1 MHAQYFR
8 KLRALGGVPM
18 PEQTSDRVLVFGASG
33 YIGRHL
39 TPALAR
45 EGYRVRA
52 AARRLQALE
61 AENWQGV
68 ECIAADVFEPQSLR
82 TALAGIETAYYLVHS
97 MAAGEDFPDL
107 DRQAAERFAAA
118 AAEAGVRR
126 IVYLGG
132 LTPPDP
138 DTPHL
143 ASRLETG
150 DILRRG
156 AVPVIELRAGIIVG
170 PGSAA
175 FEVMRDLVAHL
186 PIMVTPRWV
195 YSKSPPVAL
204 EDLIAD
210 LIALPSLDAAL
221 GQIFETRGPE
231 LMTYEDMMHVLT
243 AKLGRRGRIIIPVP
257 VLTPKLSSYWLGFI
271 SAVPVNV
278 ARALITGLKYDLDA
292 DDAPLRALIPRK
304 TIGFNESVDRVFA
317 LEQQI
322 VAVDRWRVGAFAL
335 RGSRH
340 DVSFYCKTMTR
351 RASGAAN
358 TEDIWGT
365 LSAIGTTG
373 KAYFFC
379 NALWS
384 LRAWLD
390 RRFGGRQAPKRG
402 SGEPLVKA
410 TRFDFWEVI
419 AVAPERRLTLLSH
432 LVAPG
437 AGGLEFEIDEQE
449 DGSGALSA
457 TIYWHPAGFLGIL
470 YWYALW
476 PAHAWMLR
484 GMVRAIIREA
494 RTKRQTTQSEDA
506 IA

>member
-1 MHAQYFR
+1 MTDN
-8 KLRALGGVPM
+8 M
-18 PEQTSDRVLVFGASG
+18 PCGVLVFGASG

-45 EGYRVRA
+45 QGSRVRA
-52 AARRLQALE
+52 AARRIGPLE
-61 AENWQGV
+61 AEHWRGV
-68 ECIAADVFEPQSLR
+68 ECVSADALDPPTLRAALEGVD
-82 TALAGIETAYYLVHS
+82 TAYYLVHS
-97 MAAGEDFPDL
+97 MAAGDAFPEI
-107 DRQAAERFAAA
+107 DRRAAENFAAA

-143 ASRLETG
+143 TSRIETG

-156 AVPVIELRAGIIVG
+156 SVPVIELRAGIIVG

-186 PIMVTPRWV
+186 PIMVTPRWI

-210 LIALPSLDAAL
+210 LIALPDIDAAA
-221 GQIFETRGPE
+221 GRVFETRGPE
-231 LMTYEDMMHVLT
+231 ILTYEEMMHVLT
-243 AKLGRRGRIIIPVP
+243 AKLGRRKRIIIPVP

-271 SAVPVNV
+271 SSVPVNV

-292 DDAPLRALIPRK
+292 DDTPLRALIPRK
-304 TIGFNESVDRVFA
+304 TMGFSESVDRVFA
-317 LEQQI
+317 LEEQI
-322 VAVDRWRVGAFAL
+322 VAGDRWRTGAFTL
-335 RGSRH
+335 RGNRH
-340 DVSFYCKTMTR
+340 DVSFYSKAMTR
-351 RASGAAN
+351 SARGPARAPEVWVA
-358 TEDIWGT
+358 
-365 LSAIGTTG
+365 LSALGT
-373 KAYFFC
+373 KENPYFFR

-390 RRFGGRQAPKRG
+390 RRFGGQHAPKRG
-402 SGEPLVKA
+402 SSDPLVTG

-419 AVAPERRLTLLSH
+419 AAVPQRRLTLLSH

-437 AGGLEFEIDEQE
+437 AGGLEFEINEQQTS
-449 DGSGALSA
+449 SGALSA

>member
-1 MHAQYFR
+1 M
-8 KLRALGGVPM
+8 
-18 PEQTSDRVLVFGASG
+18 
-33 YIGRHL
+33 
-39 TPALAR
+39 
-45 EGYRVRA
+45 RA
-52 AARRLQALE
+52 AARRIGPLE
-61 AENWQGV
+61 AEHWRGV
-68 ECIAADVFEPQSLR
+68 ECVSADALDPPTLRAAFE
-82 TALAGIETAYYLVHS
+82 GVDTAYYLVHS
-97 MAAGEDFPDL
+97 MAAGDAFPEI
-107 DRQAAERFAAA
+107 DRRAAENFAAA

-143 ASRLETG
+143 ASRIETG

-156 AVPVIELRAGIIVG
+156 SVPVIELRAGIIVG

-186 PIMVTPRWV
+186 PIMVTPRWI

-210 LIALPSLDAAL
+210 LIALPDIDAAA
-221 GQIFETRGPE
+221 GRVFETRGPE
-231 LMTYEDMMHVLT
+231 ILTYEDMMHVLT
-243 AKLGRRGRIIIPVP
+243 AKLGRRKRVIIPVP
-257 VLTPKLSSYWLGFI
+257 VLTPKLSSYWLGFV

-292 DDAPLRALIPRK
+292 DDAPLRALVPRQMMD
-304 TIGFNESVDRVFA
+304 FNKSVDRVFA
-317 LEQQI
+317 LEEQI
-322 VAVDRWRVGAFAL
+322 VAGDRWRTGAFAL
-335 RGSRH
+335 RGNRH
-340 DVSFYCKTMTR
+340 DVSFYSKAMTR
-351 RASGAAN
+351 TARGPAKAAAV
-358 TEDIWGT
+358 WAALGG
-365 LSAIGTTG
+365 IGT
-373 KAYFFC
+373 KENPYFFR

-390 RRFGGRQAPKRG
+390 RRFGGRQAPKRDAG
-402 SGEPLVKA
+402 AALARG

-419 AVAPERRLTLLSH
+419 AAVPDKRLTLLSH

-437 AGGLEFEIDEQE
+437 AGGLEFEISESE
-449 DGSGALSA
+449 DGEGDVSA
-457 TIYWHPAGFLGIL
+457 TIHWHPAGFLGIL

-476 PAHAWMLR
+476 PAHAWMLG
-484 GMVRAIIREA
+484 GMVRAIMREA
-494 RTKRQTTQSEDA
+494 RAKRQATQSEDA

>member
-1 MHAQYFR
+1 
-8 KLRALGGVPM
+8 M
-18 PEQTSDRVLVFGASG
+18 PDQTGKSVLVFGASG

-45 EGYRVRA
+45 EGFRVRA
-52 AARRLQALE
+52 VARRLGPLE
-61 AENWQGV
+61 AEHWRGV
-68 ECIAADVFEPQSLR
+68 ECMSADALDPPTLRAALEGVD
-82 TALAGIETAYYLVHS
+82 TAYYLVHS
-97 MAAGEDFPDL
+97 MAAGDAFPEI
-107 DRQAAERFAAA
+107 DRRAAENFAAA

-143 ASRLETG
+143 ASRIETG

-156 AVPVIELRAGIIVG
+156 SVPVIELRAGIIVG

-186 PIMVTPRWV
+186 PIMITPRWI

-204 EDLIAD
+204 DDLIAD
-210 LIALPSLDAAL
+210 LITLPGIDGAA
-221 GQIFETRGPE
+221 GRVFETRGPE
-231 LMTYEDMMHVLT
+231 ILTYEDMMHVLT
-243 AKLGRRGRIIIPVP
+243 AKLGRRKRIIIPVP

-292 DDAPLRALIPRK
+292 DDGPLRAMIPRK
-304 TIGFNESVDRVFA
+304 TMDFSDSVDRVFT
-317 LEQQI
+317 LEREI
-322 VAVDRWRVGAFAL
+322 VAGDRWRTGAFAL

-340 DVSFYCKTMTR
+340 DISFYCKSMTR
-351 RASGAAN
+351 TARGPTSAADVW
-358 TEDIWGT
+358 TA
-365 LSAIGTTG
+365 LSAIGT
-373 KAYFFC
+373 KENPYFFR

-390 RRFGGRQAPKRG
+390 RRFGGRQAPKRDV
-402 SGEPLVKA
+402 GEPLIKGA
-410 TRFDFWEVI
+410 RFDFWEVI
-419 AVAPERRLTLLSH
+419 AAVPQRRLTLLSH

-437 AGGLEFEIDEQE
+437 AGGLEFEIDGHQ

-457 TIYWHPAGFLGIL
+457 TIFWHPAGFLGIL

-494 RTKRQTTQSEDA
+494 RVKRQTTHSEDA

>member
-1 MHAQYFR
+1 
-8 KLRALGGVPM
+8 M
-18 PEQTSDRVLVFGASG
+18 PDQTGDSVLVFGASG

-52 AARRLQALE
+52 AARRLKALE
-61 AENWQGV
+61 AENWSGV
-68 ECIAADVFEPQSLR
+68 ECVAADVFEPQSLR
-82 TALAGIETAYYLVHS
+82 ASLAGVDTAYYLVHS
-97 MAAGEDFPDL
+97 MAAGDDFPDL

-156 AVPVIELRAGIIVG
+156 AVPVVELRAGIIVG

-210 LIALPSLDAAL
+210 MIALPGIDAAA
-221 GQIFETRGPE
+221 GRIFETRGPE
-231 LMTYEDMMHVLT
+231 LLTYGDMMHVLT
-243 AKLGRRGRIIIPVP
+243 EKLGRRKRIIIPVP
-257 VLTPKLSSYWLGFI
+257 VLTPKLSSYWLGFV

-304 TIGFNESVDRVFA
+304 TMDFGESVDRVFA
-317 LEQQI
+317 LERQI
-322 VAVDRWRVGAFAL
+322 IAVDRWRVGAFAL

-340 DVSFYCKTMTR
+340 DVSFYSKTMTR
-351 RASGAAN
+351 SANGTVGAA
-358 TEDIWGT
+358 DVWAA
-365 LSAIGTTG
+365 LSALGTREKG
-373 KAYFFC
+373 YFFR

-390 RRFGGRQAPKRG
+390 RRFGAQQAPKRG
-402 SGEPLVKA
+402 PRDPLVTG

-419 AVAPERRLTLLSH
+419 AAVPPQRLTLLSH

-437 AGGLEFEIDEQE
+437 AGGLEFETGESE
-449 DGSGALSA
+449 DGNGEVSA

-494 RTKRQTTQSEDA
+494 QAARRAPQSEDA